1 MVNEFSS
8 FSIIII
14 IQKNLPDHSNM
25 LLGLWPYGQP
35 GHAEYLLIELKAQIL

>member
-35 GHAEYLLIELKAQIL
+35 GWLLYNHACI